1 MKDRKKLKGIIC
13 ATFVTIVSLILCT
26 IQPLYSGDIDNYAM
40 ALVANKLFAGPGQD
54 GYIHYLHPILCKIFE
69 VIHWLFPKADSFSL
83 VAEIMLLMGIWWISF
98 YLYITKKSNMELV
111 VAYAVLFSFIAIE
124 NLFSDNFTRWAV
136 FLCMVGMVTLLR
148 NGTGEKRYTAIGT
161 FFVMLGVMWRQMVIY
176 LYIPFLVLMLFI
188 ELIQKTKEERKN
200 FLIYVLRMAVAPISC
215 ILVLA
220 GIWYFVDHSEQ
231 YSQAI
236 AYDNARSAVVD
247 YPTKPYAQIADEL
260 DGITQN
266 DYNAICNWFLM
277 DTDFIDTSILEKIG
291 AVAFQTEY
299 SMTLHD
305 LKLMMEQVMNR
316 IVGNRHLLYLCVLLG
331 ILFLVGFFLM
341 NGYYKVE
348 FILMFWG
355 MDIMLLYLVY
365 AGRAIERAFYPVI
378 YATIVSVTSLLQNKK
393 IKAGKIVYAVL
404 LLIALSGIGYGIMKM
419 SIKTNQS
426 VWMAA
431 DGNIELES
439 LEQDNIYVW
448 SCSSWTNT
456 LVRKVY
462 MEEGKLISESVMQRN
477 LQEGNWFYGQ
487 VFFRQYM
494 DMVGID
500 NPINVILQD
509 NAYYVGDNCLFL
521 LYYLQEHVDSNIQA
535 LQVDEILGTP
545 VWQFCVLEE

>member
-1 MKDRKKLKGIIC
+1 
-13 ATFVTIVSLILCT
+13 
-26 IQPLYSGDIDNYAM
+26 
-40 ALVANKLFAGPGQD
+40 
-54 GYIHYLHPILCKIFE
+54 
-69 VIHWLFPKADSFSL
+69 
-83 VAEIMLLMGIWWISF
+83 
-98 YLYITKKSNMELV
+98 
-111 VAYAVLFSFIAIE
+111 
-124 NLFSDNFTRWAV
+124 
-136 FLCMVGMVTLLR
+136 
-148 NGTGEKRYTAIGT
+148 
-161 FFVMLGVMWRQMVIY
+161 
-176 LYIPFLVLMLFI
+176 
-188 ELIQKTKEERKN
+188 
-200 FLIYVLRMAVAPISC
+200 
-215 ILVLA
+215 
-220 GIWYFVDHSEQ
+220 
-231 YSQAI
+231 
-236 AYDNARSAVVD
+236 
-247 YPTKPYAQIADEL
+247 
-260 DGITQN
+260 
-266 DYNAICNWFLM
+266 
-277 DTDFIDTSILEKIG
+277 
-291 AVAFQTEY
+291 
-299 SMTLHD
+299 
-305 LKLMMEQVMNR
+305 
-316 IVGNRHLLYLCVLLG
+316 
-331 ILFLVGFFLM
+331 
-341 NGYYKVE
+341 
-348 FILMFWG
+348 MFWG